1 VPVTTPDAEGDRP
14 APALAGI
21 RVCDLSGQLA
31 GAGATRYLAA
41 FGAEVIRVED
51 PTNKGGWDIIR
62 GATPFVDDRRG
73 FDLGGGF
80 NNHNAGK
87 WGVTLNLR
95 TDEGKEMLAG
105 LIRTSDVVTEN
116 FAAGVFARMGFS
128 YDVLCELRP
137 DIIYVSNCGF
147 GQTGPKRGYKTW
159 GPIVQACSG
168 LTFNAALA
176 GHEPAGWGYS
186 FMDHMG
192 ANYGALAV
200 LAAIIHRNRTG
211 EGQWVDI
218 SCTETG
224 ATLTG
229 TDILDFEV
237 NQRAPRRPSTVDSNR
252 SAHPAMAPH
261 GIYPAAGEDAWVAV
275 ACRDEA
281 DWAGCQRVIGEEWA
295 GAERFAHLEGRLA
308 HQDELDRQFAGW
320 TRGRDRFEVAR
331 KMRAAGV
338 PAAAVAMPED
348 RIDHD
353 EVTADWGL
361 WPMVH
366 HTLMG
371 DVRVEGVPVHLS
383 RTDWVIDRGAPCLG
397 EHNEQILG
405 GLLGLTPD
413 ELADLA
419 ERGVL

>member
-1 VPVTTPDAEGDRP
+1 VTAGAEGDRP

-51 PTNKGGWDIIR
+51 PTNKGGWDIVR
-62 GATPFVDDRRG
+62 GAPPFVDERRG
-73 FDLGGGF
+73 IDLGGGF
-80 NNHNAGK
+80 NNHNVGK

-95 TDEGKEMLAG
+95 TDEGKEMLAA

-128 YDVLCELRP
+128 YDALCELRP

-147 GQTGPKRGYKTW
+147 GQTGPKRDYKTW
-159 GPIVQACSG
+159 GPIVQAFSG
-168 LTFNAALA
+168 LTFDAALA

-186 FMDHMG
+186 YMDHMG
-192 ANYGALAV
+192 ANYMALAV
-200 LAAIIHRNRTG
+200 LAAIVHRNRTG

-229 TDILDFEV
+229 TDILDFGV
-237 NQRAPRRPSTVDSNR
+237 NERAPRRTGSIDSNR

-275 ACRDEA
+275 ACRDDV
-281 DWAGCQRVIGEEWA
+281 DWAACRTVIGDEWA
-295 GAERFAHLEGRLA
+295 GAERFAHIEGRLEQ
-308 HQDELDRQFAGW
+308 QDELDRHLAGW
-320 TRGRDRFEVAR
+320 TRDRDRHEVAR
-331 KMRAAGV
+331 LLLAAGV

-353 EVTADWGL
+353 AVTADWGL
-361 WPMVH
+361 WPTVH

-371 DVRVEGVPVHLS
+371 DVRVEGLPVHLS
-383 RTDWVIDRGAPCLG
+383 RTDWVIDRGAACLG

>member
-1 VPVTTPDAEGDRP
+1 
-14 APALAGI
+14 
-21 RVCDLSGQLA
+21 
-31 GAGATRYLAA
+31 
-41 FGAEVIRVED
+41 
-51 PTNKGGWDIIR
+51 
-62 GATPFVDDRRG
+62 
-73 FDLGGGF
+73 
-80 NNHNAGK
+80 
-87 WGVTLNLR
+87 
-95 TDEGKEMLAG
+95 
-105 LIRTSDVVTEN
+105 
-116 FAAGVFARMGFS
+116 MGFS

-137 DIIYVSNCGF
+137 DIIYISNCGF
-147 GQTGPKRGYKTW
+147 GQSGPKRDYKTW

-168 LTFNAALA
+168 LTFDAALA
-176 GHEPAGWGYS
+176 GLEPAGWGYS
-186 FMDHMG
+186 YMDHMG
-192 ANYGALAV
+192 ANYMALAV
-200 LAAIIHRNRTG
+200 LAAIVHRNRTG

-229 TDILDFEV
+229 TDILDFGV
-237 NQRAPRRPSTVDSNR
+237 NQRGPRRPGSVDSNR

-261 GIYPAAGEDAWVAV
+261 GIYPAAGDDAWVAV

-281 DWAGCQRVIGEEWA
+281 DWAACRSVIGEEWA
-295 GAERFAHLEGRLA
+295 GAERYGHLEGRLA
-308 HQDELDRQFAGW
+308 LQDELDRQLAAW
-320 TRGRDRFEVAR
+320 TRGRDRHEVAR
-331 KMRAAGV
+331 LLLAAGV

-353 EVTADWGL
+353 VVTADWGL
-361 WPMVH
+361 WPTVH

-371 DVRVEGVPVHLS
+371 DVRVEGLPVHLS

-413 ELADLA
+413 ELTDLA

>member
-1 VPVTTPDAEGDRP
+1 MTTDSGGERP
-14 APALAGI
+14 TPALAGI

-62 GATPFVDDRRG
+62 GAPPFVDERRG
-73 FDLGGGF
+73 IDMGGGF
-80 NNHNAGK
+80 NNHNVGK

-128 YDVLCELRP
+128 YDALCELRP

-147 GQTGPKRGYKTW
+147 GQTGPYREYKTW
-159 GPIVQACSG
+159 GPIVQACAG
-168 LTFNAALA
+168 LTFDAALA
-176 GHEPAGWGYS
+176 GHEPAGWGFSY
-186 FMDHMG
+186 MDHMG
-192 ANYGALAV
+192 ANYMALAV
-200 LAAIIHRNRTG
+200 LAAIVHRNRTG

-218 SCTETG
+218 ACAETG

-229 TDILDFEV
+229 TDILDFGV
-237 NQRAPRRPSTVDSNR
+237 NQRPTRRPGSVDSNR

-261 GIYPAAGEDAWVAV
+261 GIYPANGEDAWVAV
-275 ACRDEA
+275 ACRDDA
-281 DWAGCQRVIGEEWA
+281 DWAACRTVIAEEWA
-295 GAERFAHLEGRLA
+295 GAAQFAHLEGRLA
-308 HQDELDRQFAGW
+308 QQDALDVQLAGW
-320 TRGRDRFEVAR
+320 TCTRDRQQVAGL
-331 KMRAAGV
+331 MVAAGV
-338 PAAAVAMPED
+338 PAAAVALPED

-353 EVTADWGL
+353 AVTADWGL
-361 WPMVH
+361 WPTVH
-366 HTLMG
+366 HSLMG
-371 DVRVEGVPVHLS
+371 DVRVEGLPVHLS
-383 RTDWVIDRGAPCLG
+383 RTDWAIDRGAPCLG
-397 EHNEQILG
+397 EHNEKIFR
-405 GLLGLTPD
+405 GLLGLAAE

-419 ERGVL
+419 ERCVL